1 MILSLQILKPYIYR
15 HSHRL
20 TSGVETIVSPRVNIN
35 PIHITSIDMSNIE
48 TTRITSVVSSGENKR
63 FPLLVASF
71 VWSR

>member
-35 PIHITSIDMSNIE
+35 PIHITSIDMSI
-48 TTRITSVVSSGENKR
+48 TSITSVVSSGENKR